1 MKATFLLAKDP
12 SHESTG
18 DLTMA
23 RLVMGIAAESYDV
36 RAICLSTR
44 PESTADGWRRVP
56 KADADIKTI
65 ALRSARYRK
74 SLVHSRF
81 DIDSVVA
88 AIDDT
93 DSDIFV
99 ADHTYMAEPFLRST
113 KAGTIPLAVSTV
125 VSETLVWKAT
135 RGLIGKLD
143 STRIL
148 RDELRVARGAYT
160 VGTYDEDEAEFYR
173 RAGIA
178 RTHWLDL
185 TLPPKK
191 QVNIANSGNRLV
203 FFGDR
208 TWPPNQEAYKIL
220 LGWWPQICAGIDDA
234 ELCIVGTP
242 HPDAADLDLPDGVRD
257 LGFVDDLAGF
267 LDTCRALVAPI
278 ATGGG
283 VRVKILDAASRGLPV
298 VGTPAAVGSLSSA
311 LGIEGIAD
319 PAVAIERCREFLL
332 DRSAAVAAGRGL
344 YERGEQRWQSRVPH
358 DSVHDWLRPC

>member
-1 MKATFLLAKDP
+1 VKATFLLAKDP

-44 PESTADGWRRVP
+44 PESTADGWRRIP
-56 KADADIKTI
+56 KTGGDMKTI
-65 ALRSARYRK
+65 AIRSIRHRK

-81 DIDSVVA
+81 DIDAVVD
-88 AIDDT
+88 AIDST

-160 VGTYDEDEAEFYR
+160 VGTYDEPEAEFYR

-178 RTHWLDL
+178 RAHWLDL
-185 TLPPKK
+185 TLPPKR
-191 QVNIANSGNRLV
+191 QVDITGSGRRLV

-208 TWPPNQEAYKIL
+208 TWPPNQEAYEIL
-220 LGWWPQICAGIDDA
+220 LTWWPAIRAGIADA

-242 HPDAADLDLPDGVRD
+242 DPAAAGIALPDGVRD

-298 VGTPAAVGSLSSA
+298 VGTPEAVGSLSA
-311 LGIEGIAD
+311 PLHIRGIVDSTA
-319 PAVAIERCREFLL
+319 AIEKCREYLL
-332 DRSAAVAAGRGL
+332 SRSAAVHAGAQL
-344 YERGEQRWQSRVPH
+344 YRRNERRWLDRVPH
-358 DSVHDWLRPC
+358 TSVHEWLAP